1 MGRTWK
7 IFEGQSRK
15 GLKHTIGRKMDFKG
29 TSSDSSEGNEED
41 VVGNQGKSDPCY
53 IYSGRKLS

>member
-1 MGRTWK
+1 
-7 IFEGQSRK
+7 
-15 GLKHTIGRKMDFKG
+15 MDFKG